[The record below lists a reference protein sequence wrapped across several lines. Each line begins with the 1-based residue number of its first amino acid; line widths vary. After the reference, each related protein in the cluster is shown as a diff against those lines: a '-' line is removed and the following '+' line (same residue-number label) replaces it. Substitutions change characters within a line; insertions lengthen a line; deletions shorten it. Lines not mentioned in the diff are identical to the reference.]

1 MLICADSN
9 ERACLQPIPEPN
21 GHMLVPDEECPG
33 PAPLAI
39 DASAERNRT
48 SMLTEIEHFLATIPP
63 DSATERRLATVLA
76 IGLSDSA
83 AIALR
88 LGHEQWQTYRKAFD
102 HVVRGQVQRFLGT
115 ISYELVG
122 GVVATFDSTARAIRC
137 AATIASAA
145 RQADLAVRAG
155 VHVGELEWLESG
167 PTGVAIEVANSIFEL
182 SGSGE
187 ILVSSTV
194 RDLVAGSGIQFEPVA
209 SSPAAIAEQGWGV
222 LRVVDRSRELE
233 PRVSIAARDVSVP
246 ASPLSRREQE
256 VTALIATGLSNR
268 RIAEEL
274 FIARSTVERH
284 VANILNKL
292 GFQSRTQIAA
302 WAVASELA
310 KERGRSGPDSPL
322 R

>member
-9 ERACLQPIPEPN
+9 ERAYLRPIPGPN

-209 SSPAAIAEQGWGV
+209 SSPAAIAEQGWGGV
-222 LRVVDRSRELE
+222 ARRRSIPRARTAGIDCGQRRIGSGVAVEPPRAGSHRADRDWPVEPAHRRGALHRAIDSR
-233 PRVSIAARDVSVP
+233 AARC
-246 ASPLSRREQE
+246 QY
-256 VTALIATGLSNR
+256 
-268 RIAEEL
+268 
-274 FIARSTVERH
+274 
-284 VANILNKL
+284 
-292 GFQSRTQIAA
+292 
-302 WAVASELA
+302 SE
-310 KERGRSGPDSPL
+310 
-322 R
+322 

>member
-1 MLICADSN
+1 MLIWADSN
-9 ERACLQPIPEPN
+9 ERAYLRPIPGPN
-21 GHMLVPDEECPG
+21 GRMLVPDEDCPG
-33 PAPLAI
+33 PGPLAI
-39 DASAERNRT
+39 DARAEGNRT

-63 DSATERRLATVLA
+63 DSATDRRLATVLA

-88 LGHEQWQTYRKAFD
+88 LGHEQWQTYRAAFD

-122 GVVATFDSTARAIRC
+122 GVVATFDSTTRAIRC

-145 RQADLAVRAG
+145 RQTDLSIRAG

-167 PTGVAIEVANSIFEL
+167 PTGVAIEVAHSIFEL

-194 RDLVAGSGIQFEPVA
+194 RDLVAGSGFQFEPVA
-209 SSPAAIAEQGWGV
+209 SSPAAIVEQGWEV
-222 LRVVDRSRELE
+222 LRVVDRTRELE
-233 PRVSIAARDVSVP
+233 SRASLTAGGASGP
-246 ASPLSRREQE
+246 ASQLSRREQE
-256 VTALIATGLSNR
+256 VTGLIAAGLSNR
-268 RIAEEL
+268 SIAEEL

-310 KERGRSGPDSPL
+310 KKGVRSGPGTRL
-322 R
+322 